1 METENRIALFSKLG
15 ELFQYFGK
23 TQSWPGHAIG
33 VTEEEFN
40 RFDEIIKL
48 ARLRNGWYTEENV
61 RKSLLSLAPLLEKEV
76 LENWLRKYDINNQS
90 KNVAIIQAGN
100 IPFVGF
106 HDMLSVLLAGHQA
119 IIKPSSDDAMLT
131 AELLHLMA
139 ALDERTSELV
149 QIEENQIKSYDAV
162 IATGSNNS
170 ARYFEE
176 YFSHVPHIIRKSR
189 TSVAVLTGEE
199 SEKELSALA
208 DDIFDYF
215 GLGCRNVSKLYIPH
229 DYDLDLIFKAIYP
242 KNDIINHNKYA
253 NNYDY
258 HKAIFLMNKEELIE
272 NGFILFKEDQSLFS
286 PLGTMFYE
294 KYNEENEVEQ
304 KLNELKDEIQAIVGK
319 GYVPFGQAQK
329 PQIDDYADNVDTM
342 KFLTEL
348 K

>member
-23 TQSWPGHAIG
+23 AQSWPGHTIG

-61 RKSLLSLAPLLEKEV
+61 RKSLLSLAPLLKKEV
-76 LENWLRKYDINNQS
+76 LENWLRKYDTNNQS

-215 GLGCRNVSKLYIPH
+215 GLGCRNVSKIYIPQ

-294 KYNEENEVEQ
+294 KYNKENEVEQ

-319 GYVPFGQAQK
+319 GYIPFGQAQK